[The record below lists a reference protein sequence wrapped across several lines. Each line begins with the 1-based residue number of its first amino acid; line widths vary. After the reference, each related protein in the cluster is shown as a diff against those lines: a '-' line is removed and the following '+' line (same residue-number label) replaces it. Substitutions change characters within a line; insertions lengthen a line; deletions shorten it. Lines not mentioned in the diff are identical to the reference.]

1 MPVATRAEGAAVLD
15 LNSELK
21 MGLITQEEYNQKLRE
36 LSSSLA
42 QASAQTT
49 ALTAKQKLLNA
60 ASKAAVSAFNGIK
73 TLGISLLFSKVIE
86 KISEIVHRQEDL
98 REKAE
103 EASSALSEQNNE
115 LEDLKQRYIEVLDSK
130 TSETEK
136 NKEILEIK
144 EKLIEQYGIEENA
157 LKNINTERQKTIDLI
172 DEEARRKR
180 DTWLRENA
188 EAIEEAKKAIDGRN
202 ITELQNIASI
212 SFKTINESPFKGDD
226 IDKSVL
232 KLMKISDDEFGNK
245 ALSVNTKNL
254 IEFYDTYE
262 KIASI
267 LNSKQNIRDLSDNE
281 RSLLFRANSVVE
293 TYKKTIEDNKNLYE
307 TSSEHIAANFFEDF
321 ISIDENSLDKITAEN
336 VGNWRK
342 KLLNELSEN
351 QGLSVEAKEQVQ
363 KLMKSALQEINISPE
378 ITVDPI
384 FTYDKE
390 AVDNAVSAVDTMF
403 NGGEDKNTIFDKIE
417 SFEKAVE
424 NIGKNGF
431 IERDDYEELLEIYP
445 ALENVFI
452 QTADGYT
459 ASLTDMVT
467 STRDFVAEN
476 TQIINDAQAVVLN
489 QKSDVSKE
497 IAEIDRKIF
506 EARKGGYDNKYEIE
520 QLYNTKEAL
529 VSQKNELD
537 EVTSKLKEY
546 KSNLQIDEEKAAVD
560 ATTESISN
568 LNSSMKTL
576 SGAFAEINE
585 NGTLS
590 VDTLLTLIEQG
601 YAAAVMYDKQSGSI
615 SLNKKVIEEL
625 TKAKIVAQIA
635 ELQGRLETSKHT
647 EEIKAQILA
656 LQNLKDNWNKI
667 YDGTFADTSKSSLE
681 DNSVPDT
688 QDVQTT
694 DYYKENAEEQIAA
707 LKHEYEIGNL
717 TTKDYYTQLLD
728 LAKYFYEGKEE
739 YLDDYRK
746 YEEEVYDGLQKA
758 QKERLE
764 AEKDKISEVNDEKE
778 KSIEL
783 IKAYNELTNAKNNKS
798 VRSYSEEKGFEY
810 VQDNE
815 AILKAKQ
822 NLDKLISDYKTNL
835 IDKQIDEIEKMN
847 FDKLREA
854 LNNPI
859 EIPTNEAILQE
870 SLRQTYE
877 QITNNNNN
885 NKNTTNYFNI
895 EKIVTENP
903 DDFIE
908 QLDKLLK
915 QGVSD
920 MIVGK

>member
-1 MPVATRAEGAAVLD
+1 MSALPVATRAEGAAILD

-21 MGLITQEEYNQKLRE
+21 MGLITQEEYNQKLRD

-42 QASAQTT
+42 QASAQTI
-49 ALTAKQKLLNA
+49 ALTTKQKLLNA
-60 ASKAAVSAFNGIK
+60 ASKAANTALNGIK
-73 TLGISLLFSKVIE
+73 TLGISLLFSKIIE
-86 KISEIVHRQEDL
+86 KISEIVHKQEDL

-103 EASSALSEQNNE
+103 EAATALNEQNNE
-115 LEDLKQRYIEVLDSK
+115 LEDLKQRYIEVLDSEM
-130 TSETEK
+130 SETEK

-172 DEEARRKR
+172 DEEARQNREI
-180 DTWLRENA
+180 WLGDN
-188 EAIEEAKKAIDGRN
+188 KKAIDKA
-202 ITELQNIASI
+202 IEKIDKAETFSQNFQGIDEIDKKVLDVFNVNDSYY
-212 SFKTINESPFKGDD
+212 GDD
-226 IDKSVL
+226 
-232 KLMKISDDEFGNK
+232 F
-245 ALSVNTKNL
+245 KNL
-254 IEFYDTYE
+254 SLRGDNILDYVEKL
-262 KIASI
+262 KIARGKLATIS
-267 LNSKQNIRDLSDNE
+267 QNRDLSLNE
-281 RSLLFRANSVVE
+281 NILLKNINKEINKYSDDVE
-293 TYKKTIEDNKNLYE
+293 EQSNLYQQASKVQA
-307 TSSEHIAANFFEDF
+307 TNFFEDF

-378 ITVDPI
+378 ITVNPT

-390 AVDNAVSAVDTMF
+390 AVDNAVSAVETVF
-403 NGGEDKNTIFDKIE
+403 NGGEDENTIFDKIE
-417 SFEKAVE
+417 TFEKAVE

-459 ASLTDMVT
+459 ASLTDMVN

-537 EVTSKLKEY
+537 EVASKLKEY

-601 YAAAVMYDKQSGSI
+601 YAAAIMYDKQSGSI

-656 LQNLKDNWNKI
+656 LQNLKDNWDKI
-667 YDGTFADTSKSSLE
+667 YDGTFADTSKSSVE

-688 QDVQTT
+688 QDVDTT

-847 FDKLREA
+847 FDNLREA

-895 EKIVTENP
+895 DKIVTENP